1 MSDLYSLSQLG
12 WKPFFQQQLDLEEW
26 ENATLGRVVSQERS
40 AIIVQTQKSRM
51 LIQVTMDMPVFSVG
65 DWILLDS
72 SGDSSVS
79 FVRLLERFS
88 LFSRKAAGEKSHTQL
103 IASNIDTLFI
113 VSSMNRDFNL
123 NRIERYLALANETG
137 VEPVIVLTK
146 PDICD
151 DPEQYVEQIKEMD
164 PFLQSVTVN
173 CLDPESVRGLNE
185 WCVEGK
191 TVALLGSSGVG
202 KSTLINTLL
211 GESAQDTNEIR
222 EDDAR
227 GRHTTTSRSI
237 HMLASGGLLL
247 DTPGMRE
254 LQLTD
259 CERGVEET
267 FSEIAGLAENC
278 RFKDC
283 QHEHE
288 PGCAVRTAIESGD
301 LDERRLSNYL
311 KLMKEQEFNSA
322 TLAEKRAK
330 DREFGRMVRSVT
342 KSKHNKRN

>member
-1 MSDLYSLSQLG
+1 MSNFYSLSQLG

-40 AIIVQTQKSRM
+40 AIIVQTPESRM
-51 LIQVTMDMPVFSVG
+51 LIQVTMDMPLFSVG

-72 SGDSSVS
+72 SGA

-88 LFSRKAAGEKSHTQL
+88 LFSRKAAGEKSHVQL

-146 PDICD
+146 LDICD
-151 DPEQYVEQIKEMD
+151 EPELYIEQIKAMD

-173 CLDPESVRGLNE
+173 SLDQASVRKLDE
-185 WCVEGK
+185 WCVEGR

-211 GESAQDTNEIR
+211 GESAQETNAIR
-222 EDDAR
+222 EDDAK
-227 GRHTTTSRSI
+227 GRHTTTSRTI
-237 HMLASGGLLL
+237 HFLSSGGLLL

-254 LQLTD
+254 LQLAG
-259 CERGVEET
+259 CEQGVEET
-267 FSEIAGLAENC
+267 FSEITELAEQC
-278 RFKDC
+278 RFGDC

-288 PGCAVRTAIESGD
+288 PGCAVRAAVDSGR

-311 KLMKEQEFNSA
+311 KLIKEQAFNSA
-322 TLAEKRAK
+322 TLAEKRAR
-330 DREFGRMVRSVT
+330 DRDFGRMVRSVT
-342 KSKHNKRN
+342 KSKQNKRNS

>member
-1 MSDLYSLSQLG
+1 MSDSYSLSQLG

-40 AIIVQTQKSRM
+40 AIIVQTPESRM
-51 LIQVTMDMPVFSVG
+51 PIQVTMDMPLFSVG

-72 SGDSSVS
+72 SGA

-88 LFSRKAAGEKSHTQL
+88 LFSRKAAGEKAHVQL

-123 NRIERYLALANETG
+123 NRIERYLALANDTG

-146 PDICD
+146 SDICD
-151 DPEQYVEQIKEMD
+151 DPEQYIEQIKEMD

-173 CLDPESVRGLNE
+173 SLDQASVRELDE

-211 GESAQDTNEIR
+211 GESAQDTNAIR
-222 EDDAR
+222 EEDAR
-227 GRHTTTSRSI
+227 GRHTTTSRTI
-237 HMLASGGLLL
+237 HFLSSGGLLL

-259 CERGVEET
+259 CEQGIEET
-267 FSEIAGLAENC
+267 FSEISELAEQC

-283 QHEHE
+283 QHGHE
-288 PGCAVRTAIESGD
+288 PGCAVRAAIESDD
-301 LDERRLSNYL
+301 LDERRLFNYL

-342 KSKHNKRN
+342 KSKRDRKGS

>member
-1 MSDLYSLSQLG
+1 MSDSYSLSQLG

-40 AIIVQTQKSRM
+40 AIIVQTPENRM
-51 LIQVTMDMPVFSVG
+51 PIQVTKEMPQFAVG
-65 DWILLDS
+65 DWVLLDS
-72 SGDSSVS
+72 SCS

-88 LFSRKAAGEKSHTQL
+88 LFSRKAAGERAYTQL

-146 PDICD
+146 SDICD
-151 DPEQYVEQIKEMD
+151 DPEAYIEQIKEMD

-173 CLDPESVRGLNE
+173 SLDPESVGKLGE
-185 WCVEGK
+185 WCIEGK

-211 GESAQDTNEIR
+211 GESAQHTNAIR
-222 EDDAR
+222 EDDAK

-237 HMLASGGLLL
+237 HMLSSGGLLL

-254 LQLTD
+254 LQLAD
-259 CERGVEET
+259 CEQGVEET
-267 FSEIAGLAENC
+267 FSEIRELAEDC

-288 PGCAVRTAIESGD
+288 PGCAVMAAIESGD
-301 LDERRLSNYL
+301 LNDRRLSNYL
-311 KLMKEQEFNSA
+311 KLMKEQKFNSA
-322 TLAEKRAK
+322 TLVEKRVRDK
-330 DREFGRMVRSVT
+330 EFGRMVRSVT
-342 KSKHNKRN
+342 KSKQDKRNR

>member
-1 MSDLYSLSQLG
+1 MSNLYSLSQLG

-26 ENATLGRVVSQERS
+26 ETATLGRVVSQERS
-40 AIIVQTQKSRM
+40 AIIVQTPESRM
-51 LIQVTMDMPVFSVG
+51 LIQVTRDMPLFSVG
-65 DWILLDS
+65 DWIVLDS
-72 SGDSSVS
+72 SGA

-88 LFSRKAAGEKSHTQL
+88 LFSRKAAGEKAYAQL

-113 VSSMNRDFNL
+113 VSSMNEDFSL
-123 NRIERYLALANETG
+123 NRMERYLALANETG
-137 VEPVIVLTK
+137 VESVIVLTK
-146 PDICD
+146 ADICD
-151 DPEQYVEQIKEMD
+151 DSEAYVEQIKAMD

-173 CLDPESVRGLNE
+173 SLDPESVRALDE

-211 GESAQDTNEIR
+211 GESIQDTNTIR
-222 EDDAR
+222 EDDAK

-247 DTPGMRE
+247 DTPGMRALE
-254 LQLTD
+254 LAD

-267 FSEIAGLAENC
+267 FSEISELAEQC

-283 QHEHE
+283 QHERE
-288 PGCAVRTAIESGD
+288 PGCAVRAAIESGD
-301 LDERRLSNYL
+301 LDGRRHANYL
-311 KLMKEQEFNSA
+311 KLMKEQAFNSA
-322 TLAEKRAK
+322 TIAEKRAK
-330 DREFGRMVRSVT
+330 DKEFGRMVRSVT
-342 KSKHNKRN
+342 KSKQNRKGS

>member
-1 MSDLYSLSQLG
+1 MSNFYSLSQLG

-40 AIIVQTQKSRM
+40 AIIVQTPESRM
-51 LIQVTMDMPVFSVG
+51 LIQVTMDMPLFSVG

-72 SGDSSVS
+72 SGA

-88 LFSRKAAGEKSHTQL
+88 LFSRKAAGEKSHVQL

-146 PDICD
+146 LDICD
-151 DPEQYVEQIKEMD
+151 EPELYIEKIKAMD

-173 CLDPESVRGLNE
+173 SLDQASVRKLDE
-185 WCVEGK
+185 WCVEGR

-211 GESAQDTNEIR
+211 GESAQETNAIR
-222 EDDAR
+222 EDDAK
-227 GRHTTTSRSI
+227 GRHTTTSRTI
-237 HMLASGGLLL
+237 HFLSSGGLLL

-254 LQLTD
+254 LQLAG
-259 CERGVEET
+259 CEQGVEET
-267 FSEIAGLAENC
+267 FSEITELAEQC
-278 RFKDC
+278 RFGDC
-283 QHEHE
+283 QHEHV
-288 PGCAVRTAIESGD
+288 PGCAVRAAVDSGR

-311 KLMKEQEFNSA
+311 KLIKEQAFNSA
-322 TLAEKRAK
+322 TLAEKRAR
-330 DREFGRMVRSVT
+330 DRDFGRMVRSVT
-342 KSKHNKRN
+342 KSKQNKRNS